1 MMFICMFSLTNYSI
15 SKLDLYSILL
25 MLPVLVKHRHVR
37 CEKHCLFFGGRT
49 EAAGSEKMEQ
59 FGDRMKSV
67 WVAKTAL

>member
-1 MMFICMFSLTNYSI
+1 MFF
-15 SKLDLYSILL
+15 D
-25 MLPVLVKHRHVR
+25 VKNIAF
-37 CEKHCLFFGGRT
+37 FFGGIT